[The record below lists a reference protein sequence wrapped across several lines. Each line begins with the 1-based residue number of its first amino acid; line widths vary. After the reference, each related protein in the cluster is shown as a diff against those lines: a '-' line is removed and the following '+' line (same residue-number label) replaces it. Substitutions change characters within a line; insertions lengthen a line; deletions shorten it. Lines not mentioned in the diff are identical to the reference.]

1 MRIALGIATFAAV
14 AAAGSAAAMT
24 KQEYRE
30 GNSRIEAAYQAERQK
45 CGSRPGHPSALC
57 VARARGE
64 RRVAKAELEAAY
76 KPGPRAYYDAAMARA
91 QATYAVAQLECDD
104 RNGDARQACLGEAR
118 QARDRA
124 RGEAR
129 AQLDER
135 RAAKSP

>member
-1 MRIALGIATFAAV
+1 MRISLAIATFAAA

-24 KQEYRE
+24 KHEYRE
-30 GNSRIEAAYQAERQK
+30 GNSRIEALYQADRQK

-57 VARARGE
+57 IARARGE

-76 KPGPRAYYDAAMARA
+76 KPGPRAYYDAAVARA
-91 QATYAVAQLECDD
+91 QAAYSVAQLECDD
-104 RNGDARQACLGEAR
+104 RKGDARRACLAEAR

-129 AQLDER
+129 AQLDQR
-135 RAAKSP
+135 RASKSP